1 MGNNYLTDPLAFLIQ
16 VVFDLYILVVMLR
29 FILQLVRADFYNPIS
44 QFCVRM
50 TTPLLRPLRR
60 VIPGLGGIDIASIV
74 LMLLLKIVELS
85 LIMLVAGQASPLL
98 SAMAMAIPELIE
110 LTLNVFLFAILIQVI
125 LSWINP
131 GSYNPA
137 SEVLHAITAPLLRPA
152 QRMIPSIGGI
162 DLSPMAVLV
171 AIQLLKMLLLPPL
184 RILSGS
190 IFL

>member
-60 VIPGLGGIDIASIV
+60 VIPGLGGIDIASVV
-74 LMLLLKIVELS
+74 LMLLLKIVELT

-98 SAMAMAIPELIE
+98 SAVAMALPELIE

-125 LSWINP
+125 ISWINP

-137 SEVLHAITAPLLRPA
+137 TAVLHAITAPLLRPA
-152 QRMIPSIGGI
+152 QRMIPPIGGI

-184 RILSGS
+184 RALIGS

>member
-1 MGNNYLTDPLAFLIQ
+1 MGSGYLSNPLTFLIQ

-29 FILQLVRADFYNPIS
+29 FLLQLVRADFYNPIS
-44 QFCVRM
+44 QFCVKM
-50 TTPLLRPLRR
+50 TAPLLRPLRR
-60 VIPGLGGIDIASIV
+60 IIPGIGGIDVASIV
-74 LMLLLKIVELS
+74 LMLLLKIVELT

-98 SAMAMAIPELIE
+98 MALALAIPELLE

-125 LSWINP
+125 LSWVNP
-131 GSYNPA
+131 GAYNPA
-137 SEVLHAITAPLLRPA
+137 TSILYAITNPLLRPA
-152 QRMIPSIGGI
+152 QRLIPPIGGI

-184 RILSGS
+184 RMLTTG